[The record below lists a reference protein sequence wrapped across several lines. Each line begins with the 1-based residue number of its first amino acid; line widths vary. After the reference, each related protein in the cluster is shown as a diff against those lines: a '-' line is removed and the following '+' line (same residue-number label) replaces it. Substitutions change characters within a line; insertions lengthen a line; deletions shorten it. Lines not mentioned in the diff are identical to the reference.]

1 MVTLSLSLLLLL
13 SLFLYFLWKCSGRW
27 SCSPYPGQ
35 MLIWKKKKSERF
47 STRQMVCLAII
58 YQRPSTRFNKSQVI
72 KRSKKKTG
80 LCYLTRFHRIQQKL
94 LSFFGHKNIIHNCWL
109 FLFCSDRHLE
119 TAAKVLLIFC
129 CFVFSLN
136 NSRHAF
142 VVLPKNFLFAVL

>member
-1 MVTLSLSLLLLL
+1 MVTLSLLLLL

-35 MLIWKKKKSERF
+35 IWKKKKSERF
-47 STRQMVCLAII
+47 STLQMACLAII
-58 YQRPSTRFNKSQVI
+58 YQRPSTRFFKTQVI
-72 KRSKKKTG
+72 TSSKKNPV

-94 LSFFGHKNIIHNCWL
+94 LSFFGHKNIIHNFWF
-109 FLFCSDRHLE
+109 FLFCCDRHLE
-119 TAAKVLLIFC
+119 TAAKGLLIFC

-142 VVLPKNFLFAVL
+142 VVLPKNFLFAVLWQ

>member
-1 MVTLSLSLLLLL
+1 MLLFL
-13 SLFLYFLWKCSGRW
+13 LFLYFLWKCSGRW

-35 MLIWKKKKSERF
+35 IWQKKKEKWKVFNATDGFPCHNIPETIDEIFQVTSHKKQQKKKK
-47 STRQMVCLAII
+47 TV
-58 YQRPSTRFNKSQVI
+58 
-72 KRSKKKTG
+72 
-80 LCYLTRFHRIQQKL
+80 LCYLTRFHKIQQKL
-94 LSFFGHKNIIHNCWL
+94 WSVFGYKNIIHNCWL

-119 TAAKVLLIFC
+119 TAAKGLLIFC